1 MSPAFR
7 AGQIVVTGHPRIV
20 KPGEVIVIRHQN
32 LDKIKRVAQVDS
44 CKGVYVLGDNATAST
59 DSRSFGWIGF
69 DEIIGKVLW
78 PRRAR

>member
-1 MSPAFR
+1 PTFR
-7 AGQIVVTGHPRIV
+7 AGQVVLTGQLHNV

-44 CKGVYVLGDNATAST
+44 RKGVYVLGDNAAASM

-78 PRRAR
+78 PRRTR